1 MENTQQ
7 EMHMDNHRRLGK
19 ALGGLAAV
27 VAFIGVAQFAVDA
40 TPPSGI
46 SFVPVGRATLP
57 QFDVRR
63 RLPMPQDAATD
74 DHHRRNKFFKIEL
87 EATES
92 IDVATQ
98 IVTFQPGGYSGWHT
112 HPGPVFFTVRTGT
125 LTVYEGDDPSC
136 TPLVFPAGTGALEA
150 GTARHVHMVRNE
162 TGSVAEALVTYLAP
176 VGTPQNQ
183 LRSDRP
189 DPGNCPF

>member
-1 MENTQQ
+1 MSRN
-7 EMHMDNHRRLGK
+7 RRLMK
-19 ALGGLAAV
+19 AVGV
-27 VAFIGVAQFAVDA
+27 VVVLVAIMIVGAFSANA
-40 TPPSGI
+40 TTPSNI

-57 QFDVRR
+57 AFDVKRKDKLIDWEIR
-63 RLPMPQDAATD
+63 
-74 DHHRRNKFFKIEL
+74 L
-87 EATES
+87 EARQP

-125 LTVYEGDDPSC
+125 LTVYEGDDPTC
-136 TPLVFPAGTGALEA
+136 TGLAFPAGTGAVEA
-150 GTARHVHMVRNE
+150 GMSSHIHMVRNE
-162 TGSVAEALVTYLAP
+162 TNSVAEAVVTYMVP

-189 DPGNCPF
+189 NPGNCSF